1 MNTLFICII
10 APESVRYYPMDNE
23 LEIRQHNALTNARY
37 DYTELQQD
45 LMFFIISKLRKGDR
59 DTVYQLDIAELSGL
73 TGKRY
78 NAPYLHKATA
88 DMGSRMLEV
97 ENDKEYRQIW
107 MFQQIRFLKEQAII
121 EFDLTRHVLP
131 YLFDLKNNFT
141 SYGLAAVLR
150 LTSKYA
156 KRIYPL
162 CSQWKDLGETKKYD
176 ILDFKRMLG
185 LLDDKG
191 NEKMKQIKDF
201 RESVLD
207 IAVKQI
213 SEHTELNVSYKL
225 EKKGKAF
232 KNIVFTVKPQAL
244 AETIPFELVQGA
256 AAAPAGLAQHQVD
269 NAGRLL
275 AQIGIITPA
284 LVKTILSSAAHV
296 AACNKF
302 AHDLKTGKHAKA
314 HSLSG
319 LLLTILGFK
328 KVGNGPLFDA
338 NPKQH

>member
-1 MNTLFICII
+1 MNKG
-10 APESVRYYPMDNE
+10 

-37 DYTELQQD
+37 EYTELQLD
-45 LMFFIISKLRKGDR
+45 LFFFIISKLRKGEK
-59 DTVYQLDIAELSGL
+59 DTVYQLDITELSSL

-78 NAPYLHKATA
+78 NAAYLHKATA

-97 ENDKEYRQIW
+97 EDANEYQQLW
-107 MFQQIRFLKEQAII
+107 MFQRIRYLKGQGII

-141 SYGLAAVLR
+141 SYELAAALR

-156 KRIYPL
+156 KRIYQH
-162 CSQWKDLGETKKYD
+162 CSQWKNLGETKKYD

-185 LLDDKG
+185 IVDDKG
-191 NEKMKQIKDF
+191 TDKMPRISDF
-201 RESVLD
+201 KTSVLD
-207 IAVKQI
+207 LATKQI
-213 SEHTELNVSYKL
+213 NEHTELHISYTL

-232 KNIVFTVKPQAL
+232 KNIIFTVKPQAL
-244 AETIPFELVQGA
+244 AETIPFDLVPSGT
-256 AAAPAGLAQHQVD
+256 APVGMQQHQVE

-275 AQIGIITPA
+275 AQLSITTPE
-284 LVKTILSSAAHV
+284 LVATILASAAHV

-302 AHDLKTGKHAKA
+302 AHDLKTGKYAKA

-319 LLLTILGFK
+319 LLLTVLGFK
-328 KVGNGPLFDA
+328 KPANGPLFDA
-338 NPKQH
+338 ATKKQA

>member
-1 MNTLFICII
+1 MN
-10 APESVRYYPMDNE
+10 SE
-23 LEIRQHNALTNARY
+23 LEIRQHNALTNARFE
-37 DYTELQQD
+37 YTELQLD
-45 LMFFIISKLRKGDR
+45 LFFFIISKLRRGDK
-59 DTVYQLDIAELSGL
+59 DTIYQLDITELSSL

-78 NAPYLHKATA
+78 NGAYLHKATA

-97 ENDKEYRQIW
+97 EDAKEYRQIW
-107 MFQQIRFLKEQAII
+107 MFQQIRFLKGQGII

-141 SYGLAAVLR
+141 SYELAAALR

-156 KRIYPL
+156 KRIYQL
-162 CSQWKDLGETKKYD
+162 CSQWKNLGETKKYD

-185 LLDDKG
+185 LVDDRG
-191 NEKMKQIKDF
+191 TDKMPRISDF
-201 RESVLD
+201 KASVLD
-207 IAVKQI
+207 LAAKQI
-213 SEHTELNVSYKL
+213 NEHTELHVSYKL

-232 KNIVFTVKPQAL
+232 KYIVFTVKPQAL
-244 AETIPFELVQGA
+244 AETIPFDLVPAGT
-256 AAAPAGLAQHQVD
+256 APAGMQQHQVE

-275 AQIGIITPA
+275 AQLSITTPE
-284 LVKTILSSAAHV
+284 LVATILASAAHV

-319 LLLTILGFK
+319 LLLTILGLK
-328 KVGNGPLFDA
+328 KPTNGPLFDA
-338 NPKQH
+338 ATKK

>member
-1 MNTLFICII
+1 
-10 APESVRYYPMDNE
+10 
-23 LEIRQHNALTNARY
+23 
-37 DYTELQQD
+37 
-45 LMFFIISKLRKGDR
+45 
-59 DTVYQLDIAELSGL
+59 
-73 TGKRY
+73 
-78 NAPYLHKATA
+78 
-88 DMGSRMLEV
+88 
-97 ENDKEYRQIW
+97 
-107 MFQQIRFLKEQAII
+107 MFQQIRFLKGQGII

-131 YLFDLKNNFT
+131 FLFDLKNNFT
-141 SYGLAAVLR
+141 SYELAAALR

-156 KRIYPL
+156 KRVYQL
-162 CSQWKDLGETKKYD
+162 CSQWKNLGETKKYD
-176 ILDFKRMLG
+176 LQEFKRMLG

-213 SEHTELNVSYKL
+213 NEHTELNISYKL

-244 AETIPFELVQGA
+244 ADTIPFELVPGA
-256 AAAPAGLAQHQVD
+256 VAPAGMQQHQVD

-275 AQIGIITPA
+275 AQLGIVTPA
-284 LVKTILSSAAHV
+284 LVEQILSSAAHV

-314 HSLSG
+314 HSLAG
-319 LLLTILGFK
+319 LLLTILGIK
-328 KVGNGPLFDA
+328 KASNGPLFDSSPR
-338 NPKQH
+338 NPAKTR